1 MKTYR
6 SQNCVHE
13 LVQVAGVHQSSTLKN
28 AHGQLGYHGQM
39 ALKVMTDDFAQLVVV
54 LERLDLLDLPKGIK
68 GVVVQI
74 VDFVNVTIRNDDV
87 W

>member
-1 MKTYR
+1 
-6 SQNCVHE
+6 
-13 LVQVAGVHQSSTLKN
+13 
-28 AHGQLGYHGQM
+28 M
-39 ALKVMTDDFAQLVVV
+39 ALKIMTDDFAHLIIV

-68 GVVVQI
+68 GIIVQI